1 MFNLINKTYAANE
14 ITNPGITS
22 NIGTKSPGAGL
33 AFYIGNLWRATVTVG
48 GLMVLLYIVWGGL
61 EWMLAGGDKA
71 KIETAQH
78 KITNSIIGLAIL
90 VGSYAII
97 KLIEGIFKIN
107 LLQPVFEKNI

>member
-1 MFNLINKTYAANE
+1 MIDPAYASEIQNLGLSPEIGSKT
-14 ITNPGITS
+14 
-22 NIGTKSPGAGL
+22 PGAGL
-33 AFYIGNLWRATVTVG
+33 AFYIANLWRATVTIG

-78 KITNSIIGLAIL
+78 KITNSIVGLAIL

-97 KLIEGIFKIN
+97 KLIEGVFKIN
-107 LLQPVFEKNI
+107 LLRPEFQSNL